1 MDGNGDFQPFLL
13 VMIWNHPIEPTIQTW
28 LFRVPSSYGY
38 FLLQHFTAHPAFLM
52 RINGGTEKIHRKDS
66 KPPGFHGADFNTV
79 FCWQFFVVAA
89 VPRRKVPV
97 NSMQQGSSGVFGWI
111 CECYEA

>member
-13 VMIWNHPIEPTIQTW
+13 VMIWNHPIEPTIPTW

-52 RINGGTEKIHRKDS
+52 RINGGTEKIQARIPKF
-66 KPPGFHGADFNTV
+66 PGFHGAGFNTV
-79 FCWQFFVVAA
+79 FLLAFLRCCRCAKEKSSCKFYAA
-89 VPRRKVPV
+89 GKL
-97 NSMQQGSSGVFGWI
+97 GGVWVDL
-111 CECYEA
+111 